1 MSLSTAIWVSSQ
13 FSKAP
18 EISNM
23 RPKLVRWLH
32 SQWVIVAVVNVTYKI
47 TMIIGLKERVAL
59 VNVTYKITMII
70 GLKERVALAV
80 GCRGKRHLQNHN
92 DYRKLTSSFS
102 FGWSQSLFLFG
113 L

>member
-1 MSLSTAIWVSSQ
+1 MSSLTDVNKSCVTLGVTGRITTA
-13 FSKAP
+13 
-18 EISNM
+18 
-23 RPKLVRWLH
+23 KLVRWLH

-92 DYRKLTSSFS
+92 DYRY
-102 FGWSQSLFLFG
+102 
-113 L
+113 